1 MTEEEEQVSPVSP
14 AESPVVVESEEVQ
27 EVVAPPEPLQEVE
40 PEPLPEPEVSEVLS
54 SSRAEME
61 RASAEKKRLSIQAG
75 QRELEK
81 IRKEL
86 DEKAAAKR
94 DAVREASQRSEQNNI
109 ADMAPTA
116 TRTKEESWGLVCDL
130 VDFKRDTK
138 ADMSVMRAVL
148 LQLKHG

>member
-1 MTEEEEQVSPVSP
+1 
-14 AESPVVVESEEVQ
+14 
-27 EVVAPPEPLQEVE
+27 
-40 PEPLPEPEVSEVLS
+40 
-54 SSRAEME
+54 
-61 RASAEKKRLSIQAG
+61 
-75 QRELEK
+75 
-81 IRKEL
+81 
-86 DEKAAAKR
+86 
-94 DAVREASQRSEQNNI
+94 VRETSQRSEQNNI